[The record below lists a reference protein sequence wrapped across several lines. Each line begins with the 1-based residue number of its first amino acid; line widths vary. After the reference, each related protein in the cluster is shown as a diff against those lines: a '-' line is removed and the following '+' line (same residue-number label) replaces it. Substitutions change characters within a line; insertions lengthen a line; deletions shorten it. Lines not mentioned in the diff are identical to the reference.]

1 MTAVARV
8 LPRDWDGPRL
18 LRFLTGLALLALA
31 FAAHLAP
38 AQLETAGHTS
48 PAAATVTTADPASA
62 AAAESAAAESAAVES
77 AAVESA
83 AVEASVAE
91 SIADQAQP
99 AGFPLEAT
107 SVVVVLVTIAVLVGI
122 AGRVRAVRGPPLA

>member
-1 MTAVARV
+1 MARV

-48 PAAATVTTADPASA
+48 PAATAPAATAATAGPT
-62 AAAESAAAESAAVES
+62 SAAAERTA
-77 AAVESA
+77 
-83 AVEASVAE
+83 AE
-91 SIADQAQP
+91 STADQAKP
-99 AGFPLEAT
+99 VSFPLEAT

-122 AGRVRAVRGPPLA
+122 DGRVRAVRGPPLA